1 MSLEIKNQ
9 LHKLALKRSIPF
21 CTGCY
26 QNAPSGICSECGSD
40 DLARLVPSVGLDW
53 GTEWIVEHILETEL
67 THVNQEDAF
76 EESIRQCCPETTQV
90 GWMTF
95 DTVELMKTQDPISW
109 QIAAL
114 EFESEQESEETIYS
128 PNSGAHFYWTHEVTT
143 LIEKELS

>member
-1 MSLEIKNQ
+1 MNSEIKNQ

-21 CTGCY
+21 CMGCY
-26 QNAPSGICSECGSD
+26 ENAPSGICSKCGSD

-53 GTEWIVEHILETEL
+53 GTDWIVEHILETEL
-67 THVNQEDAF
+67 SPVNQEDAF
-76 EESIRQCCPETTQV
+76 EESIRQCYPETTQV

-109 QIAAL
+109 QMAVS
-114 EFESEQESEETIYS
+114 EFESERESEETIYS
-128 PNSGAHFYWTHEVTT
+128 PNSGGHFYWIHEVTN